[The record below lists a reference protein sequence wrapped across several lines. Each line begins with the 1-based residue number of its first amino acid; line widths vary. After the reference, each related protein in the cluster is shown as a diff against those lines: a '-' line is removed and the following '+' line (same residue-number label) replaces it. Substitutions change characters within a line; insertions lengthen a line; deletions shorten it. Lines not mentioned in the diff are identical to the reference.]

1 MEQRITVA
9 VRIRPPLEKERYE
22 PLCARKANDGQT
34 IIIKNE
40 ETNGEPVAF
49 QFDDVYDGEDDQQS
63 VYEQSVQELVDHA
76 LQGVNVTVLTYGQTG
91 SGKTHTILGSMSR
104 GTLTSESGIFLRIF
118 QDLFSY
124 RKAMEKQLHI
134 IIFLSAVE
142 LYIED
147 VMDLLSQ
154 RKKIKLRDTP
164 EETLTP
170 GINTVE
176 VETMEDVMRSFNI
189 ANTYRSVT
197 STKMN
202 DSSSRSHALFFIDLF
217 QVPINVCPQR
227 PSREQLIDVNGIPI
241 NGSIN
246 GLVRSRIALV
256 DLAGSER
263 VKRSGVEGQAMI
275 EAQAINKSLS
285 ALGTT
290 INAMYTENIHI
301 PFRDSKLTKLLKPSF
316 VDRAARLLLIGQIA
330 PPSCSAQ
337 ESQGTLRF
345 CDRVKGLKA
354 GKVVGFLDPE
364 EEERYLRSLRKQ
376 EELLADLHIAG
387 AMFYYQPQRPSA
399 MAKIKGIS
407 VKEAR
412 NEAINSLS
420 VNAGNIETIKEAEI
434 KRSLEEKLAREQ
446 EEMEV
451 AFVEKSN
458 SMIEEYETLTHENKK
473 IKKSLKRLTE
483 QQEAEVEEKVM
494 EAKKTKKHRV
504 KLEEKIESFREALR
518 ELGQK
523 EEELTNMSKNPTL
536 LEEEEGEGNGKGEQD
551 VKGLSDEKNEQ
562 DKLIHLI
569 IQEFHTHLTELN
581 QIHALYVQR
590 LAATQRQRSQ
600 VRRVKVLSSEII
612 TDSTLVY
619 DIIDFVIDRAIDIA
633 DGVIDPLNKYSWH
646 DIDGISR
653 VLRTGEQ
660 WYPPLITEVK
670 NESEICDA
678 SVYHNITFL
687 SSDDSDAEN
696 SHYPMETRRRFVENN
711 GVEIVDS
718 NDEDVDSLDYS
729 QASDVPLAP
738 NKNALTNA
746 DSKRK
751 NQQKTSK
758 LGKSKNGRDNTV
770 AATGATTNA
779 NADNDDYGYDD
790 DEEED
795 DDDEENDN
803 NGKSTKGDSSE
814 LQDSAE
820 GTNAE
825 KTQSQRQGD
834 QQHLMRVYDSP
845 TLVQDLVRFLRGGSV
860 MLKHGRSGKPHRRHF
875 WVSIIQNR
883 RKLLWM
889 DPNAKASADR
899 SSIDFRD
906 VSYIQLGCFSKV
918 FKRHPVSPRDPVFY
932 RSFSIGL
939 KDGGRTVDIV
949 ADSVPDFEAWVVGLS
964 NLVCVDPVWGGKLD
978 ITRERSFESL
988 NCFEASLCESN
999 YIYPSQYIM
1008 LKRRVRRRAEKTLR
1022 ILKQCGNNTQK
1033 AYAILKGIHPPAV
1046 NEKGALYLTKGEL
1059 RFMGRDEMDIMR
1071 ITKIWMLFQQMNIV
1085 YDDNF
1090 VPATT
1095 FGITERH

>member
-34 IIIKNE
+34 VIIKNE
-40 ETNGEPVAF
+40 EAIGEPVTF

-76 LQGVNVTVLTYGQTG
+76 LEGANVTVLTYGQTG
-91 SGKTHTILGSMSR
+91 SGKTYTILGSMSH
-104 GTLTSESGIFLRIF
+104 GELTPESGIFLRVF
-118 QDLFSY
+118 HDLFSY
-124 RKAMEKQLHI
+124 RKAVEKELHI
-134 IIFLSAVE
+134 NIFLSAVE

-170 GINTVE
+170 GINTLE
-176 VETMEDVMRSFNI
+176 VETMEDVVQGFNI
-189 ANTYRSVT
+189 ANAYRSVT

-202 DSSSRSHALFFIDLF
+202 DSSSRSHALFFIDIF

-241 NGSIN
+241 NGSVN

-290 INAMYTENIHI
+290 INAMYVENVHI

-316 VDRAARLLLIGQIA
+316 VDRTSRLLLIGQIA

-354 GKVVGFLDPE
+354 GKVVGFLNPE
-364 EEERYLRSLRKQ
+364 DEERYLRSLRIQ

-387 AMFYYQPQRPSA
+387 AMFYYQPQRPSI

-407 VKEAR
+407 LTEAR
-412 NEAINSLS
+412 GEAINSLS
-420 VNAGNIETIKEAEI
+420 VNASNIEAIKEAEYI
-434 KRSLEEKLAREQ
+434 QSLELKLAREQ

-458 SMIEEYETLTHENKK
+458 SMIEEYEALAHEVKK
-473 IKKSLKRLTE
+473 VKKSLKRLTE
-483 QQEAEVEEKVM
+483 QQEVETEEKVA
-494 EAKKTKKHRV
+494 EAKKVKKHRV
-504 KLEEKIESFREALR
+504 KLEEKIENYKVALQELIQQEEQLTEA
-518 ELGQK
+518 
-523 EEELTNMSKNPTL
+523 SKIPL
-536 LEEEEGEGNGKGEQD
+536 QEEEEEKNEQQLDEGIF
-551 VKGLSDEKNEQ
+551 DEKDEQ
-562 DKLIHLI
+562 DKLIDLI
-569 IQEFHTHLTELN
+569 IREFHNHSTELN
-581 QIHALYVQR
+581 QLHGLYVQR
-590 LAATQRQRSQ
+590 LAATHRQRSQ
-600 VRRVKVLSSEII
+600 VRRVKILSSDII
-612 TDSTLVY
+612 TESTLVY
-619 DIIDFVIDRAIDIA
+619 DIIDFVIDRAVDIA
-633 DGVIDPLNKYSWH
+633 DGVIDPLHKYSWH

-678 SVYHNITFL
+678 SIYHNVTFL
-687 SSDDSDAEN
+687 SSDESDGEN
-696 SHYPMETRRRFVENN
+696 SHYPLETRRRFVENN
-711 GVEIVDS
+711 GMEGEDS
-718 NDEDVDSLDYS
+718 NADEGDSLDYS
-729 QASDVPLAP
+729 QTSDTPQP
-738 NKNALTNA
+738 PKENAWAKAEKQRINHPQRNRIGST
-746 DSKRK
+746 D
-751 NQQKTSK
+751 
-758 LGKSKNGRDNTV
+758 NGEESHM
-770 AATGATTNA
+770 
-779 NADNDDYGYDD
+779 
-790 DEEED
+790 DED
-795 DDDEENDN
+795 ENDTH
-803 NGKSTKGDSSE
+803 KDLTKGGSAGEQNST
-814 LQDSAE
+814 QDANTESP
-820 GTNAE
+820 
-825 KTQSQRQGD
+825 KPRRKGD

-845 TLVQDLVRFLRGGSV
+845 SLVQDLIRFLRGGSV

-889 DPNAKASADR
+889 DPAAKASSER

-906 VSYIQLGCFSKV
+906 VSYIQLGSFSKV
-918 FKRHPVSPRDPVFY
+918 FKRHPVSPRDPVFF
-932 RSFSIGL
+932 RSFTIGL

-978 ITRERSFESL
+978 ITREKGFESL

-1008 LKRRVRRRAEKTLR
+1008 LKKRVQRKAERTLQV
-1022 ILKQCGNNTQK
+1022 LQQCGNDAQK
-1033 AYAILKGIHPPAV
+1033 AQTILEGIHPPAL

-1059 RFMGRDEMDIMR
+1059 RFMGREEMDIMR
-1071 ITKIWMLFQQMNIV
+1071 ITKVWMMFQQMNIV